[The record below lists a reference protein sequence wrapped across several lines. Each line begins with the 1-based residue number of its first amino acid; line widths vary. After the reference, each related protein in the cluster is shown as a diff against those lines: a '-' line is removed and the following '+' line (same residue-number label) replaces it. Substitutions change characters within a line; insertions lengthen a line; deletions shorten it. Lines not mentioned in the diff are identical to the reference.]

1 MSKNLPQH
9 TPSETLAIS
18 PENLEIA
25 NCYLQNQSAQM
36 VASELDIPSALVTQ
50 ALARRDVR
58 AYIDSVFFDLGYNN
72 RFQMRRAMD
81 ALIKKKFQDMEE
93 SETGSS
99 KDIVEILAL
108 SHKMTM
114 ELLDKQI
121 ELEKLQASNIKNQVN
136 VQINE
141 VGDGTRYG
149 RLIQQLVMPEGLPH
163 ANN

>member
-1 MSKNLPQH
+1 
-9 TPSETLAIS
+9 
-18 PENLEIA
+18 
-25 NCYLQNQSAQM
+25 
-36 VASELDIPSALVTQ
+36 
-50 ALARRDVR
+50 
-58 AYIDSVFFDLGYNN
+58 
-72 RFQMRRAMD
+72 
-81 ALIKKKFQDMEE
+81 MEE

-149 RLIQQLVMPEGLPH
+149 RLIQQLVMPEGPPH